1 MAHSKESTQYRGY
14 KRKSKVPSD
23 LARISD
29 AITQKSCPICLCEIK
44 PRRVASLPLCRH
56 VFCVD
61 CICRWSG
68 YKRVC
73 PLCKA
78 EFGSSLFIIDLSSQ
92 TLVKEVLKAPLDYRP
107 PTVGFSA
114 PQRNALAELRLIRR
128 RAEQNSQYSRTREFP
143 RRRSFG
149 TPEGLNPGVIREI
162 KLQWRASIY
171 ERKLQA
177 VPFASK
183 NRVLEK
189 MEYNSSVKSMVIQ
202 RVEPWI
208 HRELEAILKDPNP
221 SIIVHVVTSVL
232 VSTNERGTIVS
243 SGEPGTRDE
252 FLAPLRP
259 FLHEKTEHFWHE
271 LRCFAQS
278 CFSIETYDSVVEYR
292 SNRT

>member
-1 MAHSKESTQYRGY
+1 MAHSEESTQYRVY
-14 KRKSKVPSD
+14 KRKSKIPSD

-56 VFCVD
+56 VFCAD

-92 TLVKEVLKAPLDYRP
+92 TLVKEVLKAPLNYR

-114 PQRNALAELRLIRR
+114 PQRNALAEL
-128 RAEQNSQYSRTREFP
+128 
-143 RRRSFG
+143 
-149 TPEGLNPGVIREI
+149 
-162 KLQWRASIY
+162 SIY

-177 VPFASK
+177 VPFESK

-189 MEYNSSVKSMVIQ
+189 KEHNSRVKSMVIQ

-232 VSTNERGTIVS
+232 VSTIERGTIVS
-243 SGEPGTRDE
+243 SEEPGTRDE
-252 FLAPLRP
+252 LLAPLRP

-271 LRCFAQS
+271 LRCFAES
-278 CFSIETYDSVVEYR
+278 SFSIETYDTVVEYR
-292 SNRT
+292 SNQT